1 MLNHMI
7 YHVCLLSRIT
17 HHNGTFDNNSFQ
29 ISKSDSEFGHST
41 TYLGIPRGGRVI
53 RKRKNAWTFLTCM
66 IDALQFICKEN
77 IDSHSFFNFVP
88 TWRIRANQSYILEYM
103 YYSFHTLPPLGS
115 GTFFFKSV
123 SMHMSKKRTK
133 AKQQD
138 PLIWKI
144 YDDVIL
150 LQSYLSV
157 SSISLGHI
165 LDIMICQYFV
175 STFTF
180 PTFRVSGD
188 NKSTSHDVFASDFKC
203 ESHSLT

>member
-1 MLNHMI
+1 M
-7 YHVCLLSRIT
+7 
-17 HHNGTFDNNSFQ
+17 
-29 ISKSDSEFGHST
+29 
-41 TYLGIPRGGRVI
+41 
-53 RKRKNAWTFLTCM
+53 
-66 IDALQFICKEN
+66 ICKEN
-77 IDSHSFFNFVP
+77 IDSHSFFNFLP
-88 TWRIRANQSYILEYM
+88 TWRIRAYQSYPYHPWAVI
-103 YYSFHTLPPLGS
+103 
-115 GTFFFKSV
+115 FF
-123 SMHMSKKRTK
+123 SKVPVCTCQKKRRTK

-157 SSISLGHI
+157 SSISLRHI

-180 PTFRVSGD
+180 PTFQVSGD
-188 NKSTSHDVFASDFKC
+188 NKSTSHDVFASDFKR

>member
-77 IDSHSFFNFVP
+77 IDSHSLFNFVP

-123 SMHMSKKRTK
+123 SMHMSKKKNQSKTTRPSHLK
-133 AKQQD
+133 D
-138 PLIWKI
+138 IWWCNI
-144 YDDVIL
+144 ASIISVCFINLPWAYSRHHD
-150 LQSYLSV
+150 LSV
-157 SSISLGHI
+157 FCLNFHIS
-165 LDIMICQYFV
+165 YF
-175 STFTF
+175 
-180 PTFRVSGD
+180 
-188 NKSTSHDVFASDFKC
+188 
-203 ESHSLT
+203 